1 MTGRR
6 GHGVSMPH
14 LQGLYLFSVRGSATS
29 PRCIIEQIRY
39 HSRPARL
46 VAGTDPCTCISMKV
60 LVERNS
66 ITPVRVALKHRVGA
80 KHGPAALLVPQKDTG
95 EAACELLCDL
105 PQGQLCASAGGIL
118 HQVLV
123 AVELVVFPQCIH
135 QQEIDRKPDRSAPVG
150 IPAECPAG
158 GL

>member
-1 MTGRR
+1 MIGRR

-14 LQGLYLFSVRGSATS
+14 LQGLDLYLFSVRGSATS

-95 EAACELLCDL
+95 EAACGLLCDL
-105 PQGQLCASAGGIL
+105 PQGQLRASAAAIL
-118 HQVLV
+118 PPQPLPLDL
-123 AVELVVFPQCIH
+123 AAFPPPIH
-135 QQEIDRKPDRSAPVG
+135 PQETH
-150 IPAECPAG
+150 
-158 GL
+158 

>member
-14 LQGLYLFSVRGSATS
+14 LQGLDLYLYFTIS

-60 LVERNS
+60 LVERNGV
-66 ITPVRVALKHRVGA
+66 TPVRVTLKHRVGA
-80 KHGPAALLVPQKDTG
+80 KHGPSAHLVPQNDS
-95 EAACELLCDL
+95 ASPVASILLYVAL
-105 PQGQLCASAGGIL
+105 THVTASTL
-118 HQVLV
+118 
-123 AVELVVFPQCIH
+123 
-135 QQEIDRKPDRSAPVG
+135 
-150 IPAECPAG
+150 
-158 GL
+158 